1 MSETVMTIKELRKA
15 FRNDPT
21 MSKMIMPSTKA
32 EIFLD
37 LNGDGKADYAFIDSE
52 GNGKYDTTAIDMT
65 GNGEFNIYFKDTDL
79 NGIADDVRFYMD
91 GSDIPA
97 FVNTDKG
104 MEATFEA
111 GTKEMLKL
119 LSASNF
125 DGAAVV
131 KALSDAK
138 AALEAAAK
146 SAAGGDTRPVMIISE
161 LRKAIKADAVT
172 SKMVM
177 PSTKNEVFLDVN
189 GDGKA
194 DFALISSTAGG
205 NVDTFAMDMT
215 GNGEFNLYFKDT
227 DFNGIGDDVRYYK
240 DGEDEAT
247 FVRQDKQVEAVINE
261 SAMMLINELDK
272 VLYGKFDGASFVKV
286 LEAIKSPIQVKVEK
300 SSQK

>member
-104 MEATFEA
+104 KFE
-111 GTKEMLKL
+111 
-119 LSASNF
+119 
-125 DGAAVV
+125 
-131 KALSDAK
+131 
-138 AALEAAAK
+138 
-146 SAAGGDTRPVMIISE
+146 
-161 LRKAIKADAVT
+161 
-172 SKMVM
+172 
-177 PSTKNEVFLDVN
+177 
-189 GDGKA
+189 GKKIA
-194 DFALISSTAGG
+194 
-205 NVDTFAMDMT
+205 
-215 GNGEFNLYFKDT
+215 
-227 DFNGIGDDVRYYK
+227 
-240 DGEDEAT
+240 
-247 FVRQDKQVEAVINE
+247 
-261 SAMMLINELDK
+261 
-272 VLYGKFDGASFVKV
+272 
-286 LEAIKSPIQVKVEK
+286 
-300 SSQK
+300 